1 MPLDCVSA
9 INQLAWLAGSR
20 EGRSDA
26 VKLPVWNWFFSAHL
40 ATTTFSD
47 LFSGKVP
54 DNLGTIDT
62 HECFD

>member
-1 MPLDCVSA
+1 LQA
-9 INQLAWLAGSR
+9 
-20 EGRSDA
+20 
-26 VKLPVWNWFFSAHL
+26 KLPVWYWFFSAHL

-62 HECFD
+62 HE